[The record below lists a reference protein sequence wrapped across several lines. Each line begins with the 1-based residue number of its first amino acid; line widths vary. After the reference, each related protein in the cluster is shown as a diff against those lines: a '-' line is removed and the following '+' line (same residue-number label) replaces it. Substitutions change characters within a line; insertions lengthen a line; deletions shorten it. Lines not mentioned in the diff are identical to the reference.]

1 MFTELYEVVAV
12 QKTTL
17 KDCSNH
23 VGQFFLAKK
32 SNFMDFGSYRRFLA
46 ILAHCVVQEIEKSS
60 LFAIKRSLFYRLYTN
75 DKKISLTYPLDQ
87 NFSRNPMVQLIFWLD
102 HVLLV

>member
-17 KDCSNH
+17 IDCSNH

-32 SNFMDFGSYRRFLA
+32 SNFTDFGSYRRLW
-46 ILAHCVVQEIEKSS
+46 AHCAYSMNFFDVSEKS
-60 LFAIKRSLFYRLYTN
+60 TG
-75 DKKISLTYPLDQ
+75 KKTYQCTVGPEAPITPEI
-87 NFSRNPMVQLIFWLD
+87 REI
-102 HVLLV
+102 